1 MILDSISYAEK
12 YASLSENFAKAFQF
26 MDSCDLH
33 YLEVGKHEV
42 SGDDVYVIIA
52 EDTHNPEHTPTLEAH
67 KVYADIQISLE
78 GSFALGY
85 TPAAECKTIKK
96 EYDAENDYL
105 LYADAE
111 KEIFELTPGNFSILF
126 PQDAHAPHSPKTSVK
141 KAVFKVKL

>member
-1 MILDSISYAEK
+1 MILDSISAVK
-12 YASLSENFAKAFQF
+12 QYASLSDNFAKAFEYLQTTNL
-26 MDSCDLH
+26 SA
-33 YLEVGKHEV
+33 LEVGKHDV
-42 SGDDVYVIIA
+42 VGDDVYVIIA
-52 EDTHNPEHTPTLEAH
+52 EDSHNPEHTPTLEAH

-85 TPAAECKTIKK
+85 TPATECKTIKK